1 MICIITAVIALLKEP
16 NYIYLLATKAALLV
30 FSDLQLCK
38 DVDMEKFSQRIGI
51 QQASTAVQINS
62 INVGLR
68 NALWNVFTDQVR
80 WGMPSHYANKFGEQI
95 WKYCFN
101 KPLDEIPYK
110 APYAPIDSLFKAIK
124 ENYLTLE
131 WYEVYDFIDFVANHV
146 DHGDTSINF
155 VEACNTVLKRELEAY
170 RFVEKKLVPVTS
182 EQEIAEINEALSVSR
197 TFTPHLERALNLLAD
212 RKSPDYANIIKESIS
227 AVEATCKLITGDPKA
242 TLGQALGRL
251 ESKGVVLHADLKE
264 AFKKLYGYTSDAQ
277 GIRHGWVGKADLDVE
292 DARFMLIACSA
303 FINYL
308 VVKADKAGIQLPDK

>member
-1 MICIITAVIALLKEP
+1 MGIHQA
-16 NYIYLLATKAALLV
+16 NKAI
-30 FSDLQLCK
+30 
-38 DVDMEKFSQRIGI
+38 QRD
-51 QQASTAVQINS
+51 SLD
-62 INVGLR
+62 VGLR
-68 NALWNVFTDQVR
+68 NALWNVFKDNVR
-80 WGMPSHYANKFGEQI
+80 WDILIYLQIARTGRSWNVFKVNVRRGMSRHYAQKFGEQI

-101 KPLDEIPYK
+101 KLLDEVPYEAPSVSTDEPFLVK
-110 APYAPIDSLFKAIK
+110 AVRGVLTLPSVSTDSLFKAIK
-124 ENYLTLE
+124 EHYLTLE

-155 VEACNTVLKRELEAY
+155 IEACNAVLKRELSDY

-227 AVEATCKLITGDPKA
+227 AVEATCKWITGDPKA

-251 ESKGVVLHADLKE
+251 ESKGIVLHADLKE

-277 GIRHGWVGKADLDVE
+277 GIRHGLVGKADLDIE
-292 DARFMLIACSA
+292 DARFMLSACSA